1 MVFSGGSL
9 KRTKIDEHGGYSSSS
24 NPEMQSNG
32 GEHDEPLVRPPG
44 IKAAKRK
51 GKGVAKGLTD
61 EISREIS
68 EIKKSDAEQM
78 NMMQQYLRLK
88 EKELEVK
95 LEKERTKKYNLLIQ
109 LISRDSLS
117 ETEQLLRDKLQL
129 ELFGS

>member
-1 MVFSGGSL
+1 MVMSGGSL
-9 KRTKIDEHGGYSSSS
+9 KRTKIDEHGDYSSSS
-24 NPEMQSNG
+24 NLEAQSSG
-32 GEHDEPLVRPPG
+32 GKHDEPLVHPPG
-44 IKAAKRK
+44 IMAAKRK
-51 GKGVAKGLTD
+51 EKGVTKGSKD

-68 EIKKSDAEQM
+68 EMKKSDTKQM

-95 LEKERTKKYNLLIQ
+95 LGKEQTKKYNLLIQ